1 MNEYNIDPSE
11 ISAQVVRLLPEEFIR
26 KYKVLPVKL
35 DNESLEVAC
44 CYERNNLSVLS
55 EIHLI
60 TGLETKQRLLSE
72 ETIQELIDSLFSVE
86 KSTKQSIV
94 DMRMQEKKDAL
105 SYLKDKE
112 AADND
117 TISSTEL
124 STNQPIVKLLN
135 NIIQSAII
143 KNASDI
149 HMEPQ
154 QPEMRIRYRIDG
166 VLKNIL
172 NIPKHVEQTLIS
184 RTKIISDLDITEK
197 RRPQDGHYS
206 HQYKGEKYDIRV
218 SCIPTIKGEKIV
230 LRILD
235 KSRMTLGLTDLGFS
249 TENANQLNQLVH
261 APYGM
266 LLVTGPTGSGKT
278 TSLYALLNCLDR
290 NEYNIVTAEDPVEY
304 QLSGINQT
312 QINSKI
318 GFNFS
323 QALRSFLRQ
332 DPNVIMVGEIRDY
345 ETAEIAIQSA
355 LTGHMVLSTLH
366 TNDAASAVTRLN
378 DMGVEPFL
386 IASTVVGVI
395 AQRLAR
401 KICRDCKGKGCNK
414 CNNSGQRGRTVIYEL
429 LEINEKMR
437 RLILKNASASEI
449 KAAMVEDGMM
459 TFEECGRSKI
469 RSGVCQAQELKAV
482 IGLDY

>member
-1 MNEYNIDPSE
+1 MNNQNINPSD
-11 ISAQVVRLLPEEFIR
+11 ISAQIARLLPEEFIR
-26 KYKVLPVKL
+26 KHKVLPVKL
-35 DNESLEVAC
+35 DGEYLEVAC
-44 CYERNNLSVLS
+44 CKERNNLSALS

-60 TGLETKQRLLSE
+60 TGLETQERLFSE
-72 ETIQELIDSLFSVE
+72 VHIQELIDTLFSVE
-86 KSTKQSIV
+86 KSTKQAIV
-94 DMRMQEKKDAL
+94 DMRMQEKKEAKAH
-105 SYLKDKE
+105 LKKREEEEIDE
-112 AADND
+112 EIDSA
-117 TISSTEL
+117 L

-154 QPEMRIRYRIDG
+154 EPEMRIRYRIDG
-166 VLKNIL
+166 ILQNIL
-172 NIPKHVEQTLIS
+172 TIPKHVEQTLIS
-184 RTKIISDLDITEK
+184 RTKIIADLDITEK

-206 HQYKGEKYDIRV
+206 HSYKGQNYDIRV
-218 SCIPTIKGEKIV
+218 SCVPTIKGEKIV

-235 KSRMTLGLTDLGFS
+235 KSRMSLGLSDLGFS
-249 TENANQLNQLVH
+249 TENTTQLNNLVH
-261 APYGM
+261 TPYGM

-290 NEYNIVTAEDPVEY
+290 NEFNIVTAEDPVEY
-304 QLSGINQT
+304 RLSGINQT

-318 GFNFS
+318 GLNFS
-323 QALRSFLRQ
+323 HALRSFLRQ

-345 ETAEIAIQSA
+345 ETAEIAIQAA

-401 KICRDCKGKGCNK
+401 KLCSDCKGKGCNK
-414 CNNSGQRGRTVIYEL
+414 CQNSGQRGRTVIYEL
-429 LEINEKMR
+429 LEINDKISQ
-437 RLILKNASASEI
+437 LIVKNASASDI

-469 RSGVCQAQELKAV
+469 RSGICHPQELKAV